1 MFFKIGTL
9 RKFAILTGK
18 HLCWSLFLQKET
30 STQVFF
36 FEYCKIFKNS
46 FFYRKPLMAAFEL
59 KSNISKENLN
69 KSKKKLSLY
78 FDDSHRNQ
86 TNTTKKMLFF
96 YTLLTSTRI

>member
-1 MFFKIGTL
+1 
-9 RKFAILTGK
+9 
-18 HLCWSLFLQKET
+18 
-30 STQVFF
+30 
-36 FEYCKIFKNS
+36 
-46 FFYRKPLMAAFEL
+46 MAAFEL